1 MVLQLAA
8 ELAPKSP
15 KRKPTP
21 ETEMKEPLKKTAG
34 NKGAAT
40 RGWYQHLAD
49 CIAAEQCPY
58 CGEEIF
64 VNEEST
70 DHPCDKRFFFECSA
84 CPWRNS

>member
-1 MVLQLAA
+1 
-8 ELAPKSP
+8 
-15 KRKPTP
+15 
-21 ETEMKEPLKKTAG
+21 MKEPLKKNAG
-34 NKGAAT
+34 KKAAAT

-70 DHPCDKRFFFECSA
+70 DHPWGKRFFFECSA